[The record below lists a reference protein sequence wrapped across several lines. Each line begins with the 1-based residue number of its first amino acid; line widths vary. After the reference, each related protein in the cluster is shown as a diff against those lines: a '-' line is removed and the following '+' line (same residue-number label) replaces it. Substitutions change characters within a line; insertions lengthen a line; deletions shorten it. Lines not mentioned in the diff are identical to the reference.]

1 MTQCLSVYI
10 NLLSAH
16 VIMCALQRDDIN
28 PDVTITFDNGA
39 PTNVTFIKLYYGNL
53 VKTAVKIRLCNC
65 HENRWH
71 DLPCT
76 IAGQRFSYE
85 PVISF
90 YRRSPKGKCT
100 RNDRLESHRV

>member
-53 VKTAVKIRLCNC
+53 AKTAVEIRSCNC
-65 HENRWH
+65 HESRWH
-71 DLPCT
+71 DLASAIVGP
-76 IAGQRFSYE
+76 RFSYG

-90 YRRSPKGKCT
+90 QGGARRGNAHGMT
-100 RNDRLESHRV
+100 DRESLRV